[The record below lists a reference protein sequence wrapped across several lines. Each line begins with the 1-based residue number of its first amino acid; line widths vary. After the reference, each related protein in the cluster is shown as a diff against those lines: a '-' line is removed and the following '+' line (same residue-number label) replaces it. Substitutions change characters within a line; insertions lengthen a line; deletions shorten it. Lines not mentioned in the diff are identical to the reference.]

1 MRRTAVRTLRRALL
15 ASARTLGVAG
25 AVANS
30 RWRRARLLILAY
42 HGVSQDDEHLWNPE
56 LFVTPSFL
64 RARFELIRGLG
75 CAVLPLDLAVR
86 QLYQGTLPPRAVVL
100 TFDDGGADFA
110 RRVVPILQEFEFPAT
125 VYVSTYY
132 AQRGGPVFDP
142 MLRYLLW
149 CARGHSIDGSALTAN
164 GGALDLTT
172 PAGRDDAVRRIEAFL
187 VDASADAKD
196 AALRLLANRGG
207 LAYDRILAHRIL
219 HLMTSGELAAL
230 PRHLVDVQLHTHR
243 HRSPDDR
250 DEFAYEVAQNREHL
264 RAMGIAADRLT
275 HFCYPSGIVKRE
287 YPGWLRDLGVRTAT
301 TCQTGLARRDDDP
314 LLLPRLIDT
323 PLLTTLEFESWLRG
337 VGAALSRRRTPAEL
351 VS

>member
-1 MRRTAVRTLRRALL
+1 MRTFRRALL
-15 ASARTLGVAG
+15 ASARTLGVAN

-30 RWRRARLLILAY
+30 QWRRARLLILAY
-42 HGVSQDDEHLWNPE
+42 HGVSQHDEHLWNPE
-56 LFVTPSFL
+56 LFVTPGFL
-64 RARFELIRGLG
+64 RARFELIRRAD

-86 QLYQGTLPPRAVVL
+86 QLHNGSLPPRAVAL

-110 RRVVPILQEFEFPAT
+110 RRAVPVLEEFEFPAT

-132 AQRGGPVFDP
+132 ARRGGPVFDP

-149 CARGHSIDGSALTAN
+149 CARGHSIDGNGFTAD

-172 PAGRDDAVRRIEAFL
+172 HAARDDAGRRIEAFL
-187 VDASADAKD
+187 GSATADAKD
-196 AALRLLANRGG
+196 AALCLLAERGG
-207 LAYDRILAHRIL
+207 LDYDRILARRLL
-219 HLMTSGELAAL
+219 HLMTPEEVAAL

-243 HRSPDDR
+243 HRSPADR
-250 DEFAYEVAQNREHL
+250 DELAHEIAQNREQL
-264 RAMGIAADRLT
+264 QAMGVAADRLT

-287 YPGWLRDLGVRTAT
+287 YPGWLRDLGITTAT

-323 PLLTTLEFESWLRG
+323 PLLTALEFESWLRG
-337 VGAALSRRRTPAEL
+337 VGAALSRRRTPAEH